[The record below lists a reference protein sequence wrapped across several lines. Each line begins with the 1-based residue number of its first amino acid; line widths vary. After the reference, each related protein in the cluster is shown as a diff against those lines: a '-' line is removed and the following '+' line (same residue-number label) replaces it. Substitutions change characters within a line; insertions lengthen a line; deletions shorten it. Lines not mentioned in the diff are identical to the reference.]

1 VACRALGEVVLL
13 TTCIRAST
21 PAGYQRRVRELVWAK
36 PLPARPMLAVVPLG
50 LRRVREGEL
59 LISAAPALA
68 LMSGDPGTGRWMH
81 EPDAV

>member
-1 VACRALGEVVLL
+1 
-13 TTCIRAST
+13 
-21 PAGYQRRVRELVWAK
+21 
-36 PLPARPMLAVVPLG
+36 MLAVVPLG